1 MKKILALLLVAVMIV
16 SFCAACAKTEAP
28 STETETSTTESTTT
42 ETTETTETTD
52 TEEVPDAATL
62 VSDAFIDPLADWSQY
77 DELIAEIKAETDFAH
92 RTELMHEAEDI
103 LMSNWCVL
111 PFYYYNDIY
120 MMKDYVTGMYANVFG
135 TKFFH
140 EVKMTNGSDTLRAN
154 IASEPA
160 YLDPA
165 LSSSVDGA
173 CLAAASFSG
182 LYTYNAEGHPVPAC
196 ATGYTVSDDGLT
208 YTVTLKDGLK
218 WSDGSDLTAADFEYS
233 WKRAASTLTAADY
246 GYMLAG
252 IEGYLHRGRHHE
264 PEDDVLQRR
273 RAGRFDRHRHRASRR
288 APDDHGALLHVL

>member
-28 STETETSTTESTTT
+28 STETETSTTESTT

-120 MMKDYVTGMYANVFG
+120 MMKDYVTGM
-135 TKFFH
+135 
-140 EVKMTNGSDTLRAN
+140 
-154 IASEPA
+154 
-160 YLDPA
+160 
-165 LSSSVDGA
+165 
-173 CLAAASFSG
+173 
-182 LYTYNAEGHPVPAC
+182 
-196 ATGYTVSDDGLT
+196 
-208 YTVTLKDGLK
+208 
-218 WSDGSDLTAADFEYS
+218 
-233 WKRAASTLTAADY
+233 
-246 GYMLAG
+246 
-252 IEGYLHRGRHHE
+252 
-264 PEDDVLQRR
+264 
-273 RAGRFDRHRHRASRR
+273 
-288 APDDHGALLHVL
+288 

>member
-160 YLDPA
+160 Y
-165 LSSSVDGA
+165 
-173 CLAAASFSG
+173 
-182 LYTYNAEGHPVPAC
+182 
-196 ATGYTVSDDGLT
+196 
-208 YTVTLKDGLK
+208 
-218 WSDGSDLTAADFEYS
+218 
-233 WKRAASTLTAADY
+233 STRL
-246 GYMLAG
+246 
-252 IEGYLHRGRHHE
+252 
-264 PEDDVLQRR
+264 
-273 RAGRFDRHRHRASRR
+273 
-288 APDDHGALLHVL
+288 